1 LIDQLFEW
9 EVDVGRA
16 VSATEARIH
25 LGELMRQ
32 AVENREPIL
41 VECGGEPYV
50 VILAVATYER
60 LLRGQPQEDWQSLV
74 EEARTQIRS
83 ELGGRGLPPSEEV
96 VRQMREERD
105 AQLVDLR

>member
-1 LIDQLFEW
+1 VINQLIKGEATM
-9 EVDVGRA
+9 GRV

-41 VECGGEPYV
+41 VERGGESYV
-50 VILAVATYER
+50 VILSVAAYER
-60 LLRGQPQEDWQSLV
+60 LLKGQPKENWQGLV
-74 EEARTQIRS
+74 EEARAQIRS
-83 ELGGRGLPPSEEV
+83 ELGGRELPPSEEV